1 MTIRVS
7 TSQMFDRP
15 LSLMSQ
21 LSAQADKAQTQIATT
36 KKISGAAD
44 SPTAWLRLEGLKRAG
59 ADDGA
64 YSANIKLAQGVLA
77 QSDSTLESVESQ
89 MQRAKELALEASN
102 GGLTDENRQAIAEEL
117 DSIRDS
123 LFGLANTKDVRGQP
137 LFGSATGDTAYVK
150 NIDGTVGFVGTGD
163 PARIPVGDG
172 DAVQPSVSGAQA
184 FAAGTGDMFSVLADL
199 SAALKAGGDISQA
212 ASDGL
217 AGIDATLDSVAAAR
231 ASVGARAAR
240 LDLSADHLVDAG
252 EARESERSGL
262 EDTDIPTAITQLQK
276 TLTVLQATQ
285 ASFTKLSSM
294 SLFDYLK

>member
-64 YSANIKLAQGVLA
+64 YGANIKLAQGVLA
-77 QSDSTLESVESQ
+77 QSDSTLESIESQ
-89 MQRAKELALEASN
+89 VQRAKELALEASN

-150 NIDGTVGFVGTGD
+150 NVDGTIGFVGTGD
-163 PARIPVGDG
+163 PARIPVGEG
-172 DAVQPSVSGAQA
+172 DSVQPSVSGTQA

-199 SAALKAGGDISQA
+199 SAALKTGGDISQA

-231 ASVGARAAR
+231 ASVGARGAR

>member
-64 YSANIKLAQGVLA
+64 YGANIKLAQGVLA

-89 MQRAKELALEASN
+89 VQRAKELALEANN
-102 GGLTDENRQAIAEEL
+102 GGLTDQNRQAIAEEL
-117 DSIRDS
+117 DSIRES

-137 LFGSATGDTAYVK
+137 LFGSATGDSAYVK
-150 NIDGTVGFVGTGD
+150 NVDGTIGFVGTGD
-163 PARIPVGDG
+163 PAKIPVGDG
-172 DAVQPSVSGAQA
+172 DAVQPSVSGTQA

-199 SAALKAGGDISQA
+199 SAALKAGGDVSQA
-212 ASDGL
+212 SSDAL
-217 AGIDATLDSVAAAR
+217 AGIDASLDSVAAAR

>member
-1 MTIRVS
+1 MRIA

-15 LSLMSQ
+15 MSLMSQ
-21 LSAQADKAQTQIATT
+21 LSAQADKAQNQIATT

-44 SPTAWLRLEGLKRAG
+44 SPTAWLRLQGLARAG

-77 QSDSTLESVESQ
+77 QSDGTLESVESQ
-89 MQRAKELALEASN
+89 LQRVKELTLEAGN
-102 GGLTDENRQAIAEEL
+102 DTLTGANRAAIAEEL
-117 DSIRDS
+117 DSIRES

-137 LFGSATGDTAYVK
+137 LFGSSTGDTAYVK
-150 NIDGTVGFVGTGD
+150 ADDGTISFVGTGD
-163 PARIPVGDG
+163 PAKIPIGEGDSI
-172 DAVQPSVSGAQA
+172 QPSISGAQA
-184 FAAGTGDMFSVLADL
+184 FAAGSSDVFAVLADL

-212 ASDGL
+212 YSDALTGVDAS
-217 AGIDATLDSVAAAR
+217 LDSVAAAR

-252 EARESERSGL
+252 EAREGERSSL

>member
-15 LSLMSQ
+15 MTLMSQ

-44 SPTAWLRLEGLKRAG
+44 SPTAWLRLQGLARAG

-64 YSANIKLAQGVLA
+64 YGANIKLAQGVLA
-77 QSDSTLESVESQ
+77 QGDGTLDSINSQ
-89 MQRAKELALEASN
+89 LVRAKELALEANN
-102 GGLTDENRQAIAEEL
+102 GGLTDENRQAIGEEL

-137 LFGSATGDTAYVK
+137 LFGSSTGDTAYTK
-150 NIDGTVGFVGTGD
+150 AADGTISFVGTGD

-172 DAVQPSVSGAQA
+172 DAIQPSVSGAQA
-184 FAAGTGDMFSVLADL
+184 FAAGDSDMFAVLANL
-199 SAALKAGGDISQA
+199 SAAIRTGGDISQA
-212 ASDGL
+212 AGD
-217 AGIDATLDSVAAAR
+217 AITGIDASLDSVTGAQ

-240 LDLSADHLVDAG
+240 LDLSADHLVDAN
-252 EARESERSGL
+252 EARESERSSL

-294 SLFDYLK
+294 SLFDYLR

>member
-1 MTIRVS
+1 MRIA

-15 LSLMSQ
+15 MTLMSQ
-21 LSAQADKAQTQIATT
+21 LSAEADKAQTQIATT

-44 SPTAWLRLEGLKRAG
+44 SPTAWLRLQGLARAG

-77 QSDSTLESVESQ
+77 QSDGTLDSINSQ
-89 MQRAKELALEASN
+89 LVRAKELALEANN

-137 LFGSATGDTAYVK
+137 LFGSATGDTAYTK
-150 NIDGTVGFVGTGD
+150 AEDGTISFVGIGN
-163 PARIPVGDG
+163 PAKIPVGDG
-172 DAVQPSVSGAQA
+172 DSIQPSVGGAQA
-184 FAAGTGDMFSVLADL
+184 FAAGSSDMFAVLGDI
-199 SAALKAGGDISQA
+199 SAALKAGGDVSQA
-212 ASDGL
+212 SADAL
-217 AGIDATLDSVAAAR
+217 TGIDASLDNVAAAR

-252 EARESERSGL
+252 EARESERSSL

>member
-15 LSLMSQ
+15 MSLMSQ
-21 LSAQADKAQTQIATT
+21 LSAQADRAQTQIATT
-36 KKISGAAD
+36 KKIAGAAD

-64 YSANIKLAQGVLA
+64 YGANIKLAQGVLA

-89 MQRAKELALEASN
+89 VQRAKELALEANN
-102 GGLTDENRQAIAEEL
+102 GGLTDQNRQAIAEEL
-117 DSIRDS
+117 DSIRES

-150 NIDGTVGFVGTGD
+150 NIDGTIGFVGTGD

-172 DAVQPSVSGAQA
+172 DAVQPSVSGTQA

-199 SAALKAGGDISQA
+199 SAALKAGGDVSQA
-212 ASDGL
+212 SSDAL
-217 AGIDATLDSVAAAR
+217 AGIDASLDSVAAAR

-240 LDLSADHLVDAG
+240 LDLSADHLVGAG
-252 EARESERSGL
+252 EARESERSSL

>member
-15 LSLMSQ
+15 MTLMSQ

-64 YSANIKLAQGVLA
+64 YNANIKLAQGVLA
-77 QSDSTLESVESQ
+77 QSDGTLDSVESQ
-89 MQRAKELALEASN
+89 LQRAKELALQAN
-102 GGLTDENRQAIAEEL
+102 NDPLTDENRKAIAEEL

-123 LFGLANTKDVRGQP
+123 LFGLANTKDVRGTP

-150 NIDGTVGFVGTGD
+150 GTDGTISFVGTGD
-163 PARIPVGDG
+163 PARIPVGEG
-172 DAVQPSVSGAQA
+172 DAIQPSVGGAQA

-199 SAALKAGGDISQA
+199 SAALKAGGDVSQA
-212 ASDGL
+212 ASDGI
-217 AGIDATLDSVAAAR
+217 AGVDASLDSVAAAR

-285 ASFTKLSSM
+285 ASFTKLSSL
-294 SLFDYLK
+294 SLFDYLR